1 MGRPVWVSLRS
12 EILASVGASAIKA
25 RPVDLIALQANL
37 SKSYPAIPESVTR
50 IRHELV
56 DYARAAGISGEA
68 LEGVQLSVSEAVT
81 NVVRHAYRDGPG
93 EIHVT
98 AAVLPDELWI
108 LIADDG
114 CGFNTPP
121 ADPGMGMGLALITQ
135 ASSAFSLAERAEGGT
150 EATMRFPLSGS

>member
-1 MGRPVWVSLRS
+1 MRRATAQRCGHDREWPPSDRSRASQGNYAVHHRPEAGQAQAMGRPVWVSLRS

-81 NVVRHAYRDGPG
+81 NVVRHAYR
-93 EIHVT
+93 
-98 AAVLPDELWI
+98 A
-108 LIADDG
+108 
-114 CGFNTPP
+114 
-121 ADPGMGMGLALITQ
+121 
-135 ASSAFSLAERAEGGT
+135 
-150 EATMRFPLSGS
+150 